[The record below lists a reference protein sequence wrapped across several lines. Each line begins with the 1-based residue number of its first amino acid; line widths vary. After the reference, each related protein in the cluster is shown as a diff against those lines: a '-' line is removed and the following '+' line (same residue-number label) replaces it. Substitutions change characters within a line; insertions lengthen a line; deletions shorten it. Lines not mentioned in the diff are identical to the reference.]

1 MKAKSRKQLAADYGI
16 CEKTLA
22 KWFKSFNIKVERGL
36 ITPKKLIEIYRKIGN
51 PKGGGRIIKS
61 NGFSYNTYP
70 EYQNNIHLSNPDCEN
85 SVCIYDEF
93 YYQYQV

>member
-22 KWFKSFNIKVERGL
+22 KWFKAFDIKVERGL

-51 PKGGGRIIKS
+51 PEGGVG
-61 NGFSYNTYP
+61 
-70 EYQNNIHLSNPDCEN
+70 
-85 SVCIYDEF
+85 
-93 YYQYQV
+93 